1 MDNETLLLASLE
13 PCWLWWLIL
22 SAIAFIIGAILGCLL
37 CRNRKRLQELEEENA
52 GLQARATNW
61 EKDYNSLKYQQ
72 EETQKDL
79 KTLRQKLNSCEADK
93 AVLNTKLERLQQQ
106 SDEGDM
112 LATGPATVLG
122 ARSGTSGEGSEI
134 AYASLFPSDNLQIIE
149 GIGPKIESTL
159 KAAGISDWAALAA
172 SDEDKLR
179 QILTDNN
186 PNLRVHNPRSW
197 PEQARL
203 AEQDKWEELVEYQKF
218 LDAGKEST
226 GSTNSNSKLE
236 KMAMKVLG
244 FSSNPEDLTIIE
256 GIGPKI
262 EQLLKNAGINSWQD
276 LAKAPLERLRD
287 LLQEGGANYKLA
299 KPDTWPQQAA
309 LAAAGKWGELQELQD
324 RLQGGIDRG

>member
-1 MDNETLLLASLE
+1 MYNGTLLLASLE

-22 SAIAFIIGAILGCLL
+22 SALAFILGAILGCLL
-37 CRNRKRLQELEEENA
+37 CRNRKRLQELEEENT

-61 EKDYNSLKYQQ
+61 EKDYNSLKYQH
-72 EETQKDL
+72 EEAQKDL

-93 AVLNTKLERLQQQ
+93 AVLNTKFERLQRQ
-106 SDEGDM
+106 SEEGDM
-112 LATGPATVLG
+112 LTAATPTVLG
-122 ARSGTSGEGSEI
+122 ARSSTSEEGSEI
-134 AYASLFPSDNLQIIE
+134 AYASLFQSDNLQIVE

-159 KAAGISDWAALAA
+159 KVAGITNWALLAA
-172 SDEDKLR
+172 ADEAKLR
-179 QILTDNN
+179 KILTDDN
-186 PNLRVHNPRSW
+186 PNLRIHNPRSW

-203 AEQDKWEELVEYQKF
+203 AEQDKWEELIEYQKF
-218 LDAGKEST
+218 LDAGKAGTDNLDSD
-226 GSTNSNSKLE
+226 SKLE

-244 FSSNPEDLTIIE
+244 FSSNPEDLTIVE

-262 EQLLKNAGINSWQD
+262 EQLLKNAGIDSWQA
-276 LAKAPLERLRD
+276 LAKAPVERLRD
-287 LLQEGGANYKLA
+287 LLQEGGTNYKLA

>member
-1 MDNETLLLASLE
+1 MYNETLLLASLE

-22 SAIAFIIGAILGCLL
+22 SALAFILGAILGCLL

-61 EKDYNSLKYQQ
+61 EKDYNSLKYQH

-93 AVLNTKLERLQQQ
+93 AVLNTKLEKLQQQ

-112 LATGPATVLG
+112 LAAGPATVLG

-159 KAAGISDWAALAA
+159 KAAGITNWALLAA
-172 SDEDKLR
+172 SDEAKLR
-179 QILTDNN
+179 KVLTDDN
-186 PNLRVHNPRSW
+186 PSLRIHNPRSW

-203 AEQDKWEELVEYQKF
+203 AEQGKWEELVEYQKF
-218 LDAGKEST
+218 LDAGKEGT
-226 GSTNSNSKLE
+226 GSMDTDSKLE

-262 EQLLKNAGINSWQD
+262 DQLLKNAGIDSWQA
-276 LAKAPLERLRD
+276 LARAPVERLRD